1 MKKKIQKPL
10 KLNRETL
17 TSLDHGDLR
26 APVGMASLPVN
37 GCTAGCTTT
46 NATAWTCAV
55 IRTQCVG
62 Y

>member
-17 TSLDHGDLR
+17 TSLDYGDLR
-26 APVGMASLPVN
+26 KPVGMVSRLPN

-46 NATAWTCAV
+46 ATAWTCAV
-55 IRTQCVG
+55 VNTECVG